1 MSAHLELTQ
10 LSKVFG
16 AGPEAG
22 REALQQSH
30 SKAELLASSGYV
42 IGVRDVSLHIEPG
55 ELFVVMGLS
64 GSGKSTLVRMI
75 NRLIEPTAGRV
86 MLEGVDVTAMSTREL
101 VALRRDKMSMV
112 FQSFALLPHL
122 TVIDNVAF
130 GLRVSGVDKKEARR
144 RAQQALQLVGIPEV
158 SDQRPDQLSGG
169 MQQRAGLARAWV
181 TEPRIMLMDEAFS
194 ALDPLIRSEMQD
206 QLVQLQEKLHKTIIF
221 ITHDLDEA
229 LRLGDRIAI
238 LKDGEVVQ
246 QGEPEEILL
255 HPATDYVEAFVRDVN
270 RARALTVETVMKDPA
285 YRITADTISGALQQM
300 KGFDRD
306 YGYIVTDEGY
316 QGTVKAAKLEQA
328 YKANKDADLT
338 DALYEQIEPVEPQA
352 VLETVIPNTL
362 DADYPLPVV
371 DEQGQLAGCLTRGTL
386 AEVLGSEHKSEADKP
401 KEDKDTKTSA

>member
-181 TEPRIMLMDEAFS
+181 TEPEIMLMDEAFS
-194 ALDPLIRSEMQD
+194 ALDPLIRTEMQD
-206 QLVQLQEKLHKTIIF
+206 ALLDLQRTAKRTIVF
-221 ITHDLDEA
+221 ISHDLAEA
-229 LRLGDRIAI
+229 VRIADRIAVMAE
-238 LKDGEVVQ
+238 GEIRQIGTPSEIIDDPADDYVRAFFRDVQ
-246 QGEPEEILL
+246 PGRLFTAGDIARPGVAPTTGEPVPASSLLEDIL
-255 HPATDYVEAFVRDVN
+255 PRAAASEA
-270 RARALTVETVMKDPA
+270 
-285 YRITADTISGALQQM
+285 
-300 KGFDRD
+300 
-306 YGYIVTDEGY
+306 
-316 QGTVKAAKLEQA
+316 
-328 YKANKDADLT
+328 
-338 DALYEQIEPVEPQA
+338 
-352 VLETVIPNTL
+352 
-362 DADYPLPVV
+362 PLPVADDRGNIIGTV
-371 DEQGQLAGCLTRGTL
+371 DRTRLLQALAKGRD
-386 AEVLGSEHKSEADKP
+386 A
-401 KEDKDTKTSA
+401 